1 MLSMYTSYE
10 CRKCSKEII
19 LLTEEVQATLRQGKY
34 LSCSHCGCKKIKEE
48 NIYDSLKECMKA
60 RSYKRNRHGAL
71 EQK

>member
-1 MLSMYTSYE
+1 MYTSYE
-10 CRKCSKEII
+10 RRKCRKEII

-34 LSCSHCGCKKIKEE
+34 LSCPHCGCRNLKEE
-48 NIYDSLKECMKA
+48 NITDSLKECMKA